1 MLSKYRLD
9 SKYNITAWLRYSQ
22 YNLHMYGWFA
32 LSWADEKNKPIL
44 LQVISRL
51 EIADIEDSGWDARWF
66 VNTGSIILG
75 VLGL

>member
-1 MLSKYRLD
+1 
-9 SKYNITAWLRYSQ
+9 
-22 YNLHMYGWFA
+22 MYGWFA